1 MRQQPHAAGRR
12 VFWTS
17 TTALRIEAGPP
28 RSDSGTS
35 YPNARII
42 HQPVHAS
49 WLNQIEI
56 YFSVGQRKLLT
67 YNDFPDLDTLAD
79 RLEAFEARY
88 NKHLSLHC
96 LSTLLTNAA
105 EGACTEVQ
113 HRIHCAQRR
122 TR

>member
-1 MRQQPHAAGRR
+1 M
-12 VFWTS
+12 
-17 TTALRIEAGPP
+17 
-28 RSDSGTS
+28 
-35 YPNARII
+35 I

-88 NKHLSLHC
+88 NKAPK
-96 LSTLLTNAA
+96 STLFVNTVDKCCR
-105 EGACTEVQ
+105 GGVY
-113 HRIHCAQRR
+113 
-122 TR
+122 

>member
-1 MRQQPHAAGRR
+1 M
-12 VFWTS
+12 
-17 TTALRIEAGPP
+17 
-28 RSDSGTS
+28 
-35 YPNARII
+35 I

-67 YNDFPDLDTLAD
+67 HNDFPDLDTLAD

-96 LSTLLTNAA
+96 LSTLLTMLPRGRVLKFNTGFTAHSDA
-105 EGACTEVQ
+105 PGRHQPPCV
-113 HRIHCAQRR
+113 
-122 TR
+122 